1 MDRRPMASQNMERRG
16 VALDHMVSLEEF
28 KAAFRARHAD
38 ASGTESVS
46 GPNVDFE

>member
-1 MDRRPMASQNMERRG
+1 MASQNMERRG
-16 VALDHMVSLEEF
+16 VSLEEF
-28 KAAFRARHAD
+28 KAAFHARHAD